1 MVNAHVL
8 LVDDNIDFVNTMAER
23 LRMRELKVSTA
34 TNGRDALEMV
44 DCECFD
50 AVVLDMQMPG
60 LDGIETLKRIKAKND
75 EVQIIILSGHAT
87 VQISVEAMK
96 LGALDFMEKPVD
108 MDALLER
115 IRKAQAKRAVLQE
128 KHNEE
133 KIQDILA
140 RRF

>member
-23 LRMRELKVSTA
+23 LRMRELDVSTA
-34 TNGRDALEMV
+34 TNGHDALEMV